1 MVKGTVQ
8 IKPTE
13 KQIRGSIVDL
23 LRRCGWFVFFLQ
35 QGLGAFK
42 GLPDLIAIHNGR
54 VVFIEVK
61 TPHGT
66 QSHHQKAFERRWK
79 EHGGEYFLLR
89 SPEEVAQQ
97 LGLRVLL

>member
-1 MVKGTVQ
+1 MIA

-13 KQIRGSIVDL
+13 KQIRSAIVDL
-23 LRRCGWFVFFLQ
+23 LRCCGWFVFFLQ
-35 QGLGAFK
+35 QGLGAYK
-42 GLPDLIAIHNGR
+42 GLPDLVAVNNGR

-79 EHGGEYFLLR
+79 ECGGEYFLLR
-89 SPEEVAQQ
+89 SPDEAVDS
-97 LGLRVLL
+97 LGLKVLL